1 MMRRQHPVCPRDA
14 AATSRASLGAM
25 TGPQWNRLAYPCPV
39 TRRRLR
45 IGLAVVAGFVVI
57 ALLAGTSFVVWWLRR
72 RFRGYDARVALPR
85 LRADVEVVRDEH
97 GIPQIYA
104 DTAQDLFR
112 AQGYVHAQDR
122 FWEMDFRRHVTAGR
136 LSELF
141 GEDQVDADAFIR
153 TMGWRRVAKQE
164 LPSLNPATR
173 RYLEAYADGVNAWL
187 DGRSGGDLS
196 LHYTLLG
203 LNGGD
208 NSPEPWTAVDSL
220 SWLKAMAWDLRS
232 NMEEE
237 IQRSLLAADLPME
250 RVEQLYPEYP
260 YDRNAPIVDDAYL
273 STSAHADGVAARFA
287 SGRAL
292 PDD

>member
-1 MMRRQHPVCPRDA
+1 MMRRQPPVCPRDA
-14 AATSRASLGAM
+14 GATGGASLEGM

-57 ALLAGTSFVVWWLRR
+57 ALLAGTSFVVWSIRR
-72 RFRGYDARVALPR
+72 PFPEYDGTVALPR

-141 GEDQVDADAFIR
+141 GEDQVDADAFLR
-153 TMGWRRVAKQE
+153 TLGWRGVAGRE
-164 LPSLNPATR
+164 RPPLVPTPR
-173 RYLEAYADGVNAWL
+173 RYLEDYAKGVNAYL
-187 DGRSGGDLS
+187 EQHQGSGIS
-196 LHYTLLG
+196 L
-203 LNGGD
+203 
-208 NSPEPWTAVDSL
+208 
-220 SWLKAMAWDLRS
+220 
-232 NMEEE
+232 
-237 IQRSLLAADLPME
+237 
-250 RVEQLYPEYP
+250 EY
-260 YDRNAPIVDDAYL
+260 
-273 STSAHADGVAARFA
+273 
-287 SGRAL
+287 
-292 PDD
+292 

>member
-39 TRRRLR
+39 TRRRLK
-45 IGLAVVAGFVVI
+45 IGLAVVAGIVVI
-57 ALLAGTSFVVWWLRR
+57 ALLAGTSFVVWSVRR
-72 RFRGYDARVALPR
+72 PFPEYDGTIALPR
-85 LRADVEVVRDEH
+85 LRADVDVVRDEH

-164 LPSLNPATR
+164 LPSLDPATR
-173 RYLEAYADGVNAWL
+173 AGYDAYAEGVNAYL
-187 DGRSGGDLS
+187 AERSGADLS
-196 LHYTLLG
+196 L
-203 LNGGD
+203 
-208 NSPEPWTAVDSL
+208 E
-220 SWLKAMAWDLRS
+220 
-232 NMEEE
+232 
-237 IQRSLLAADLPME
+237 
-250 RVEQLYPEYP
+250 
-260 YDRNAPIVDDAYL
+260 
-273 STSAHADGVAARFA
+273 
-287 SGRAL
+287 
-292 PDD
+292 